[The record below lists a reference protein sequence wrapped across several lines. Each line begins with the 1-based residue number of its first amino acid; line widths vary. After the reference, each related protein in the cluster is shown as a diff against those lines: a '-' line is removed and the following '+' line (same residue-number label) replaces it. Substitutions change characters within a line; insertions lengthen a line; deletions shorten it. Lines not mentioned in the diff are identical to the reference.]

1 MKFTITKTLAF
12 LIISSTI
19 ARPTP
24 APSNPALVAPDVE
37 LPPSVFDAPID
48 PKAEDDADEEMSATA
63 ADSVVPST
71 EETTESDSS
80 DAPPMEDAL
89 GSVDSPNADASTSSV
104 ELSPAIEAA
113 LAQLA
118 ESLVNAGSP
127 DEDVQKSMDNFRS
140 IALKAVN
147 ANPAATELPPA
158 IKSALEK
165 LAGSLE
171 NEGVSAGVNPMDEIR
186 DKVLN
191 AVKAARS
198 TAGPSEEPATDVEPE
213 STEEEEVS
221 EEAGA
226 DGAGEAGT
234 EEVPSDPVLENASA
248 EEVPPTETE
257 SAPAP
262 VSAPTE
268 SQAGSDTVDATDPNA
283 AA

>member
-1 MKFTITKTLAF
+1 
-12 LIISSTI
+12 
-19 ARPTP
+19 
-24 APSNPALVAPDVE
+24 
-37 LPPSVFDAPID
+37 
-48 PKAEDDADEEMSATA
+48 
-63 ADSVVPST
+63 
-71 EETTESDSS
+71 
-80 DAPPMEDAL
+80 
-89 GSVDSPNADASTSSV
+89 V

-113 LAQLA
+113 LKQLA
-118 ESLVNAGSP
+118 DSLASAGSP
-127 DEDVQKSMDNFRS
+127 DEEVQKSMDNFRS

-147 ANPAATELPPA
+147 ASPAATELPLV
-158 IKSALEK
+158 IKSALEQ

-186 DKVLN
+186 DEVLN

-198 TAGPSEEPATDVEPE
+198 TEGPSEEPATDAEPE
-213 STEEEEVS
+213 STEEESAGAEGAVEEGAEEALDESVPDESEDAFSEDEPATDISVTDGEEASSENEPATDIPVTDGEEEEVS

-234 EEVPSDPVLENASA
+234 EEVPSDPVLDNASA

-268 SQAGSDTVDATDPNA
+268 SLAGSDTVDATDPKTA
-283 AA
+283 A